1 MYETGRKSLESSVET
16 PQKENQEM
24 DLIFRCIIVLQT
36 ATNEESQIFMTA
48 KFIGINNCCRSTDR
62 LNTDS

>member
-1 MYETGRKSLESSVET
+1 MET